1 MQSLQAGNNKSHG
14 TCSRGIG
21 LKRGYDILFL
31 CLVVITA
38 VIVFVGYFGG
48 EVTKAPI
55 LGVGT
60 RESRVVDTEKVLKM
74 IQEGKLSDK
83 EALYYQKLEER

>member
-1 MQSLQAGNNKSHG
+1 
-14 TCSRGIG
+14 

-38 VIVFVGYFGG
+38 VLVFVGYFAG
-48 EVTKAPI
+48 EATKGKM
-55 LGVGT
+55 LGIGA